1 MAKRKLPEET
11 FTSFLGDVQPTDK
24 RQTTEVQPAD
34 ERQTSGVLTRYNV
47 RLQESD
53 WKRLQRAAAAE
64 GTSASA
70 IIRRLVKE
78 YLRSY

>member
-1 MAKRKLPEET
+1 MSDINKDLVSGMMGKRKAA
-11 FTSFLGDVQPTDK
+11 DD
-24 RQTTEVQPAD
+24 RQTTEVQPSD
-34 ERQTSGVLTRYNV
+34 ERQTSDVLKRYNV

-78 YLRSY
+78 YLRGV

>member
-1 MAKRKLPEET
+1 MGKRKSSEET

-24 RQTTEVQPAD
+24 RQTSEVQPAD
-34 ERQTSGVLTRYNV
+34 DQQTSEVLQRYNV

-53 WKRLQRAAAAE
+53 WNRLKRAAAAE

-70 IIRRLVKE
+70 IVRRLVKE
-78 YLRSY
+78 YLRGV

>member
-1 MAKRKLPEET
+1 MGKRKDPKEAYT
-11 FTSFLGDVQPTDK
+11 AFLGDVQETDK
-24 RQTTEVQPAD
+24 RQTSDVQPGYK
-34 ERQTSGVLTRYNV
+34 RQTSEVLTRYNV
-47 RLQESD
+47 RLHESD

-78 YLRSY
+78 YLRKH